1 MRALLQRVDRAAVH
15 VEAQEVARI
24 GRGLLVFLGCIR
36 GDGEEQ
42 AARLA
47 DRVARYRVF
56 PDEERKTNLDVQ
68 QAHGSV
74 LVVPQFTLAADTR
87 KGNRPS
93 FSTALAPEQA
103 TGLVRAFV
111 AQLREQGL
119 VVAEGVFGAEM
130 LVELTNHGP
139 ATYLLEVV

>member
-15 VEAQEVARI
+15 VDGLEVARI
-24 GRGLLVFLGCIR
+24 GVGLLVFLGCARADTPLIAA
-36 GDGEEQ
+36 Q
-42 AARLA
+42 LAART
-47 DRVARYRVF
+47 ARYRVF
-56 PDEERKTNLDVQ
+56 PDPEGKTNLDVS
-68 QAHGSV
+68 QAGGAV
-74 LVVPQFTLAADTR
+74 LLVPQFTLAADTR

-103 TGLVRAFV
+103 EEVVATFV
-111 AQLREQGL
+111 AALREQGL

-139 ATYLLEVV
+139 ATYLLELV

>member
-15 VEAQEVARI
+15 VEGQEVARI
-24 GRGLLVFLGCIR
+24 GVGLLVFLGCARADTELIATKL
-36 GDGEEQ
+36 
-42 AARLA
+42 AA
-47 DRVARYRVF
+47 RVARYRVF
-56 PDEERKTNLDVQ
+56 PDAEGKTNLDVS
-68 QAHGSV
+68 QARGSV
-74 LVVPQFTLAADTR
+74 LLVPQFTLAADTR

-103 TGLVRAFV
+103 MGIVAAFV
-111 AQLREQGL
+111 TALREQGL

-139 ATYLLEVV
+139 ATYLLELV

>member
-1 MRALLQRVDRAAVH
+1 MKALLQRVDRAAVH
-15 VEAQEVARI
+15 VEGQEVGRI
-24 GRGLLVFLGCIR
+24 GIGLLVFLGCAK
-36 GDGEEQ
+36 GDGESE
-42 AARLA
+42 AERLA
-47 DRVARYRVF
+47 ARVARYRVF
-56 PDEERKTNLDVQ
+56 PDDEGKTNLNVRE
-68 QAHGSV
+68 ARGSV

-93 FSTALAPEQA
+93 FSSTLPPEQA
-103 TGLVRAFV
+103 QGLVEIFV
-111 AQLREQGL
+111 RVLRELDL

>member
-1 MRALLQRVDRAAVH
+1 MKALLQRVDRAAVH

-24 GRGLLVFLGCIR
+24 GRGLLIFLGCSR
-36 GDGEEQ
+36 GDGEEE
-42 AARLA
+42 AERLA

-56 PDEERKTNLDVQ
+56 PDEEGKTNLNVS
-68 QAHGSV
+68 QAHGAV

-103 TGLVRAFV
+103 TGLVRAFI
-111 AQLREQGL
+111 ARLREQGL

-139 ATYLLEVV
+139 ATYLIEVG

>member
-15 VEAQEVARI
+15 VEGQEVARI
-24 GRGLLVFLGCIR
+24 GVGLLVFLGCARADTESIASKL
-36 GDGEEQ
+36 
-42 AARLA
+42 AA
-47 DRVARYRVF
+47 RVARYRVF
-56 PDEERKTNLDVQ
+56 PDAEGKTNLDVGQ
-68 QAHGSV
+68 VGGSV
-74 LVVPQFTLAADTR
+74 LLVPQFTLAADTS

-103 TGLVRAFV
+103 KSIVASFV
-111 AQLREQGL
+111 AALREQSL

-139 ATYLLEVV
+139 ATYLLELV

>member
-15 VEAQEVARI
+15 VEGQEVARI
-24 GRGLLVFLGCIR
+24 GGGLLIFLGCARADTQSI
-36 GDGEEQ
+36 
-42 AARLA
+42 AAKLA
-47 DRVARYRVF
+47 ARVARYRVF
-56 PDEERKTNLDVQ
+56 PDSEGKTNLDVS
-68 QAHGSV
+68 QAGGSV
-74 LVVPQFTLAADTR
+74 LLVPQFTLAADTR

-103 TGLVRAFV
+103 EGVVGAFVRA
-111 AQLREQGL
+111 LREQGL

-139 ATYLLEVV
+139 ATYLLELV